1 MNDDGEVTSF
11 DAEFPQSAD
20 WNCFTTTENS
30 AVRSI
35 LSASRAHQLITVTS
49 FRSEREKLR
58 SKNEDFRESFEEVN
72 K

>member
-11 DAEFPQSAD
+11 DAELAAG

-35 LSASRAHQLITVTS
+35 LLSAS
-49 FRSEREKLR
+49 
-58 SKNEDFRESFEEVN
+58 
-72 K
+72 

>member
-35 LSASRAHQLITVTS
+35 LSASRAHQLITVTD
-49 FRSEREKLR
+49 
-58 SKNEDFRESFEEVN
+58 NCY
-72 K
+72 

>member
-11 DAEFPQSAD
+11 DAEYKFPQSAD

-35 LSASRAHQLITVTS
+35 LSASRAHQLIIVTS
-49 FRSEREKLR
+49 FRSEREVEIK
-58 SKNEDFRESFEEVN
+58 K
-72 K
+72 